1 MPVSCGDIF
10 SVDECLKFYPIE
22 VTHSKVGNILT
33 IKEHDDFSLLF
44 IFYHLMNH
52 GKIKY
57 IKKLRLINS
66 EDCQNKIS
74 GDGI

>member
-1 MPVSCGDIF
+1 MEIFF

-22 VTHSKVGNILT
+22 FTHSEVGNILT

-44 IFYHLMNH
+44 IFYRLMNQD
-52 GKIKY
+52 KIKY